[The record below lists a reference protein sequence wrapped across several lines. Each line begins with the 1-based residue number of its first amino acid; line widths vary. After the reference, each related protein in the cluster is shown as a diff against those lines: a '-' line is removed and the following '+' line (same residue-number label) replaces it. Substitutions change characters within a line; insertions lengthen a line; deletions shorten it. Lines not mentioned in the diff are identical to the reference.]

1 MSKFL
6 DTDGLSYFWSKLKSK
21 FDDLA
26 SKISSNTSN
35 ISTMS
40 SKLSGIESGANKYTL
55 PTASSSTLGGIKV
68 GSNLTIND
76 GVLSGTP
83 NTTYNVATQSANG
96 LLSSSDKKKL
106 DGIASGA
113 QVNTV
118 TSVAGKTGA
127 VTLAKSDVSLGNV
140 ANIDQSK
147 AIKSITRS
155 GTTFTATALDGTTT
169 TFTQQDNNTTYSD
182 ATTSVHGL
190 MSASDKTRVNNIDK
204 NYRLSVGLVGHKI
217 IPNNANLNTL
227 DYIKVD
233 SYRIVSNASVATL
246 TNCPVSIAFRM
257 DVYNASGVTYD
268 DESTKPWV
276 YRYREITTLAGEKWK
291 QLVYSGNT
299 AGQFVYDQWMKV
311 VGSKGC
317 EFELGFDS
325 NDDLILTQ
333 HEY

>member
-83 NTTYNVATQSANG
+83 NTTY
-96 LLSSSDKKKL
+96 
-106 DGIASGA
+106 
-113 QVNTV
+113 
-118 TSVAGKTGA
+118 
-127 VTLAKSDVSLGNV
+127 
-140 ANIDQSK
+140 
-147 AIKSITRS
+147 
-155 GTTFTATALDGTTT
+155 
-169 TFTQQDNNTTYSD
+169 SD
-182 ATTSVHGL
+182 ATTSAHGL
-190 MSASDKTRVNNIDK
+190 MSASDKTKVNNIDK

-233 SYRIVSNASVATL
+233 SYRIVSNASAATL

-257 DVYNASGVTYD
+257 DVYNAVGSGNYD
-268 DESTKPWV
+268 DESTNPWV
-276 YRYREITTLAGEKWK
+276 YRYREITTYTGEKWK

-299 AGQFVYDQWMKV
+299 AGQFVYDQWMKIR
-311 VGSKGC
+311 GDKGC

-325 NDDLILTQ
+325 SEDLVLVQ